1 MSDSRGKDSSFL
13 RKVVK
18 FVSNPNTEWGELVEP
33 PAGSTPGAPDR
44 SELQV
49 MIERK
54 RRNDFVRRQEL
65 DLLRQIRRE
74 GLTGDQIREMQ
85 RQEGF
90 EPSGYQP
97 TEQGALAPAEVRRRI
112 DGIEREMS
120 YEDTVV
126 NTRNL
131 PLAPVTRPAAE
142 RRSTVGLHETTPQA
156 PDPTRPGG
164 LRRLGAQVTVPNVDL
179 QFDTIPNPAA
189 LAPSAH
195 AGHTDKRSESEA
207 AARWHPVL
215 EVELGEDELTHD
227 PELDQAAMG
236 FANADFGSCEKILR
250 SLVAAGGAR
259 QNHAP
264 TWRALLD
271 LYRAIGQQQRF
282 EWTCAQF
289 VKELGETPPTWVS
302 IPRLAMNMAGQAG
315 AGHSVAPGVAAGSP
329 AGTGAGTAGETDPW
343 RCPVRLDASAVD
355 ALRAHVRGA
364 TGQAVIDWGPLQM
377 LDGEGAQALRT
388 LLRDWVASAG
398 TPLQWRGVDA
408 LFDLLEI
415 AAPPGDHLADPAF
428 WQVRLEALRLLGVQ
442 APYDLAAEDFAATYG
457 TMPPEWRPPAAAVA
471 NQDGPLPDL
480 VSTGP
485 DFVVSTL
492 PDELGANSS
501 VTVELMGQLAGDVSA
516 TMSRA
521 LSEIGDA
528 TTVTVACDRLIRVD
542 LMAAGELMNWVAARR
557 AEGRLVR
564 FIQVHRLVALFFCAM
579 GLDDQAPIELRSL

>member
-1 MSDSRGKDSSFL
+1 
-13 RKVVK
+13 
-18 FVSNPNTEWGELVEP
+18 
-33 PAGSTPGAPDR
+33 
-44 SELQV
+44 

-85 RQEGF
+85 RAEGF
-90 EPSGYQP
+90 EPSGYQA
-97 TEQGALAPAEVRRRI
+97 TEQGALPPAEVRRLI

-126 NTRNL
+126 NTRAL
-131 PLAPVTRPAAE
+131 PIAPGSKPANVRP
-142 RRSTVGLHETTPQA
+142 STVGLHESTPQVA
-156 PDPTRPGG
+156 NLDPTRPGA
-164 LRRLGAQVTVPNVDL
+164 LHRLGAPVTISKVDL
-179 QFDTIPNPAA
+179 SFDALPNSGAATA
-189 LAPSAH
+189 LASRDH
-195 AGHTDKRSESEA
+195 ASQGAAPDV

-215 EVELGEDELTHD
+215 EVSPGQDDLTHD
-227 PELDQAAMG
+227 PELDHAVLA
-236 FANADFGSCEKILR
+236 FANADFGECEKALQG
-250 SLVAAGGAR
+250 LVAEGGVR
-259 QNHAP
+259 HKHAP

-282 EWTCAQF
+282 EWTCAHF

-302 IPRLAMNMAGQAG
+302 IPRLAMNMGGPPPDGTAA
-315 AGHSVAPGVAAGSP
+315 VTAAGPRGAAASG
-329 AGTGAGTAGETDPW
+329 AASAVGATGPGKVDAW
-343 RCPVRLDASAVD
+343 KCPVRLEAAAVD
-355 ALRAHVRGA
+355 AMRAHVQGA
-364 TGQAVIDWGPLQM
+364 AGQVVIDWAPLQM
-377 LDGEGAQALRT
+377 LDPGGAQALRT
-388 LLRDWVASAG
+388 LLRDWAG
-398 TPLQWRGVDA
+398 SGPPLQWHDVDT

-457 TMPPEWRPPAAAVA
+457 TMPPEWRPPATTVA
-471 NQDGPLPDL
+471 TQDGPLPDL

-516 TMSRA
+516 TMARA

-542 LMAAGELMNWVAARR
+542 LMAAGELLNWVSARR
-557 AEGRLVR
+557 VEGRLVR